1 MEPARAF
8 PPPFSPQSCQWHL
21 GCSYL
26 ASAAP
31 RVSHLRELRWTSV
44 PPPNDQVPQCSGPSR
59 ASACPFT
66 KPELAQMISE
76 VWSQHTSCLFQKILL
91 EVCLSETFC
100 LTHSSRNHF
109 HPLLQLTPFTA
120 LGQEPFAKRGA
131 GGVPSSP
138 RMESQP
144 TDCLKPW
151 ESLSFFY
158 NPGSGRFI
166 AIASCVS
173 AANSTRS
180 EYRESTTFRHLF
192 TEPLCVQLFP
202 FLSFCCSPHNHSPRE
217 PASSSAREKGQC

>member
-1 MEPARAF
+1 M
-8 PPPFSPQSCQWHL
+8 
-21 GCSYL
+21 
-26 ASAAP
+26 
-31 RVSHLRELRWTSV
+31 SHLREQRRTSV
-44 PPPNDQVPQCSGPSR
+44 PPPNDQVPQCSGTSR
-59 ASACPFT
+59 ASACSFT

-76 VWSQHTSCLFQKILL
+76 VRSQHMFCLFQKILL

-109 HPLLQLTPFTA
+109 HPLLQLTPFTT
-120 LGQEPFAKRGA
+120 LRQEPFAKRGA
-131 GGVPSSP
+131 GGVPYSP
-138 RMESQP
+138 RMEFHP

-180 EYRESTTFRHLF
+180 EYQESTTFHHLF

-202 FLSFCCSPHNHSPRE
+202 FLSFCCSPHNNSPRE
-217 PASSSAREKGQC
+217 PAASSAREKGQC